1 MTDINNNELLFCL
14 YSIKANK
21 CSDSCTNAHDSYVN
35 LCVVKNINLKVFNL
49 ISRTNEAKHIK
60 WHETCKC

>member
-1 MTDINNNELLFCL
+1 MTDINNNEPLFCL

-21 CSDSCTNAHDSYVN
+21 CSGSCNNTYDSYAN

-49 ISRTNEAKHIK
+49 MSRTNEVKHIK